1 MCSPVSVI
9 VWHLF
14 ESRLVEQGSVMA
26 ILQVILFGRIIAH
39 LKSGAGN
46 RSGVKRLLSKHSS
59 TKKRQSKVYMSE
71 FWLCCEMR
79 HLWYGF
85 IKTFIE
91 IRVLGESTNVSDCG
105 HMPRSQRVGGMV
117 GLWCMCMVALMVR
130 LLFSLIVP
138 KQKGHPNGCPSN
150 TLIKLLLTDLR
161 WLHYFNS
168 ALMRMG

>member
-1 MCSPVSVI
+1 MCSPVSI
-9 VWHLF
+9 IAWHLF

-46 RSGVKRLLSKHSS
+46 KSVVKRLLSKHSS
-59 TKKRQSKVYMSE
+59 TKKRQSKVYMYE
-71 FWLCCEMR
+71 FN
-79 HLWYGF
+79 
-85 IKTFIE
+85 
-91 IRVLGESTNVSDCG
+91 RVLCDATSVIWIHQNFYWDKGISRINQCERLWAHAKESES
-105 HMPRSQRVGGMV
+105 RGMV
-117 GLWCMCMVALMVR
+117 GLWCMVVLMVR
-130 LLFSLIVP
+130 LLFSLIIP

-150 TLIKLLLTDLR
+150 TLIKLLLTNLR